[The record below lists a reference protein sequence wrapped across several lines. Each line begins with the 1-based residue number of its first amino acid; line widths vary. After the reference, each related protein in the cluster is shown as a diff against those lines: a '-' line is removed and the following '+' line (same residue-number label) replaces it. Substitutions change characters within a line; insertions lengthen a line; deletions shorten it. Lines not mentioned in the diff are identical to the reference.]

1 MTLDCYQKQPAGEP
15 YCCAETTP
23 PDRQYAFR
31 LPVRAGATA
40 VAPRHGRHRGNLM
53 TGAWNANTNVAQVLG
68 SDDRVEGLSK
78 LAVVER
84 VVQAAA
90 LQQIRMV
97 AVLHDAPVVHD
108 DDRVGVS
115 VRGQPVGD
123 DKLVRPCR
131 RRAMASWMRTSVRV
145 STLLV
150 ASSRMRIGGL
160 ARNARAIVSSC
171 FCPEEKLEASASSRV
186 SYPSGKVRTK

>member
-1 MTLDCYQKQPAGEP
+1 MTHDYYQKQPAGEP

-23 PDRQYAFR
+23 PDRQYAIR
-31 LPVRAGATA
+31 LPVRAEATA
-40 VAPRHGRHRGNLM
+40 VAPRHGRHTGNLL

-68 SDDRVEGLSK
+68 SDDRVEGFSK

-115 VRGQPVGD
+115 DRG
-123 DKLVRPCR
+123 
-131 RRAMASWMRTSVRV
+131 
-145 STLLV
+145 
-150 ASSRMRIGGL
+150 
-160 ARNARAIVSSC
+160 
-171 FCPEEKLEASASSRV
+171 
-186 SYPSGKVRTK
+186 